1 MIRES
6 LFHAE
11 TNCLHAFSLSVAHSI
26 LNSVT
31 HGLHVCY
38 EDVSGQRSKAA
49 AGSRTWLKNIKN
61 WRKKFTKT
69 ELNFADDGFS
79 KSCSASKESLDKIR

>member
-1 MIRES
+1 M
-6 LFHAE
+6 E
-11 TNCLHAFSLSVAHSI
+11 TTCLNTFSEYCALLLSI
-26 LNSVT
+26 LNTNVT
-31 HGLHVCY
+31 HSLHVCD